1 MTQTQRIFI
10 TVVLISIVSACSR
23 ENSGDSNIA
32 AEEKNEQKFDT
43 RAEEKEANFVADA
56 IEEKYAK
63 IKLAELASIKS
74 SNKEVQEVA
83 QQLVNDQSESLAAL
97 QNLASKKGITF
108 PVEEGEEA
116 RKKVNEL
123 SKQQAPDFDKKWC
136 DEIVAQHEKEIREF
150 ELMRDKSK
158 DPELKEI
165 ITNDLKELRTHLDS
179 LNRLE
184 ENIM

>member
-1 MTQTQRIFI
+1 MKQSQKAFIAIALILIF
-10 TVVLISIVSACSR
+10 SACSR
-23 ENSGDSNIA
+23 ENSTDSNAA

-43 RAEEKEANFVADA
+43 RGEEKEANFVADA
-56 IEEKYAK
+56 IEKKYAK
-63 IKLAELASIKS
+63 IKLAELGSTKS
-74 SNKEVQEVA
+74 SNKAVQDVA
-83 QQLVNDQSESLAAL
+83 QQLVNGQSQSLAVL

-123 SKQQAPDFDKKWC
+123 SQQQAPDFDKRWC

-165 ITNDLKELRTHLDS
+165 IMNDLKGLRAQLDS
-179 LNRLE
+179 INALE
-184 ENIM
+184 EKIM